1 MIYPHKFCATNCFC
15 TPLHFTCRVDIWK
28 RISCA
33 FSSTHSQSTNIVP
46 QNKKR
51 ARFPWALAPYL
62 HNIFLIYTLFF
73 SPYCTVRYVTLP
85 LLISREQPIN
95 TMFPLFS
102 SYLTRSE
109 ELWKQWVVRCACVYM
124 DECVRVCAMSIH
136 IHAFLYIYWA
146 YTDDWLFRVCHA
158 PNDVIYW
165 KRYSR
170 SNLSKSIFSIINHIL
185 CVYLLILL

>member
-102 SYLTRSE
+102 SYLTRGE
-109 ELWKQWVVRCACVYM
+109 ELWMQWVVRCACVYM
-124 DECVRVCAMSIH
+124 DECACVRCLFIYMP
-136 IHAFLYIYWA
+136 LYIY
-146 YTDDWLFRVCHA
+146 
-158 PNDVIYW
+158 IG
-165 KRYSR
+165 
-170 SNLSKSIFSIINHIL
+170 
-185 CVYLLILL
+185 LILMIGCLECVMHPMMLYIERDIRDPIYQNQYFPS